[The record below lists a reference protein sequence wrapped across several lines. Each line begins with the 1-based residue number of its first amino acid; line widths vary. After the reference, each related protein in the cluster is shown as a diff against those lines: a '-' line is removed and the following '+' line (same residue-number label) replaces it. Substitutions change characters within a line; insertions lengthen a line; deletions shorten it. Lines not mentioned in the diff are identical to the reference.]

1 MEVSIDAQKDKSNE
15 PISQEPSASA
25 GTGPCPMETEE
36 ESVIE
41 IDPCVQ
47 SQLESLEPTSEMPVD
62 MALSLL
68 SAENDSNSLDS
79 KWEHLCILPRKLF
92 SLDEKDE
99 KDQLAVTDPADW
111 PAFCLI
117 YILFQLCI
125 VLDVHVAA
133 GL

>member
-36 ESVIE
+36 ERVIE

-47 SQLESLEPTSEMPVD
+47 SQLESLEPTSQLEMPVD

-92 SLDEKDE
+92 SHDE

>member
-25 GTGPCPMETEE
+25 GTGQCPMETEE

-47 SQLESLEPTSEMPVD
+47 SQLESLEPTSQLEMPVD

-92 SLDEKDE
+92 SHDE
-99 KDQLAVTDPADW
+99 KDQHTVTDPANW
-111 PAFCLI
+111 TAFCLI
-117 YILFQLCI
+117 YKLFQLCI

>member
-36 ESVIE
+36 ESVFE

-47 SQLESLEPTSEMPVD
+47 SQLESLEPTSQLEMPVD

-92 SLDEKDE
+92 SYDE
-99 KDQLAVTDPADW
+99 KDQLTVTDPANW

>member
-47 SQLESLEPTSEMPVD
+47 SQLESLEPTSQLEMPVD

-68 SAENDSNSLDS
+68 SPENDSNSLDS
-79 KWEHLCILPRKLF
+79 K
-92 SLDEKDE
+92 
-99 KDQLAVTDPADW
+99 
-111 PAFCLI
+111 
-117 YILFQLCI
+117 
-125 VLDVHVAA
+125 
-133 GL
+133 